1 MSDSVRPYGSIVG
14 QAPLSMGFS
23 RQEYWNELPSPPLGD
38 LLNPEIEPVSLTS
51 PHWQTGSLP
60 LVPPRKPLLNTSLL
74 IINAIF
80 SSVQFSL
87 SVVSNS
93 LRPHGLRHDIQN
105 FFHDLHKAKSERHL
119 TILQRKYGRL
129 RAHI

>member
-23 RQEYWNELPSPPLGD
+23 RQEYWSKLPSPPLGD
-38 LLNPEIEPVSLTS
+38 ILNPGIEPVSLTS

-60 LVPPRKPLLNTSLL
+60 LVPPRKPLLNTLLL

-105 FFHDLHKAKSERHL
+105 FFHNLHKAKSERHL
-119 TILQRKYGRL
+119 TIFQRKYGRL